1 MSLRIKKGDKVKI
14 REGPFEN
21 FEGLVDEIDAQKW
34 KVKVIVT
41 IFGRAT
47 PIEIEYWQLEQI

>member
-1 MSLRIKKGDKVKI
+1 MSKMFRLRHAQNM
-14 REGPFEN
+14 EAT
-21 FEGLVDEIDAQKW
+21 VDELMPDQG

-47 PIEIEYWQLEQI
+47 PV